1 MLCSNVD
8 SVLPPILPSSS
19 SFVNP
24 QNDSLCKSTMIP
36 DSGASDHYIA
46 EADVSLC
53 NDVRN
58 NAGPTVTL
66 PDATTL
72 TATKT
77 AVLPLPNELQ
87 TLAKTGHVLPKLNST
102 LLSLGKFC
110 DAGCTVHLN
119 EKHININNND
129 RTILTGWRTPHNGL
143 WEIPFHPTQKTTLQ
157 HNNVVLPLSHPNIYP
172 TRVAKSVTARLRK
185 KKYRKTR
192 PPFCTEFS
200 SLDDLIDINVC
211 NTLVDNQLKC
221 DRTASRRPANAL
233 NVIIHKNK
241 TKSDLAKY
249 HHGSCG
255 WPVSSTFIKAI
266 ENNHFTTW
274 PGLDPQLIKKHL
286 PPSIATNKGHMHQ
299 ERQGLQST
307 SNIPNIKKK
316 LENIK
321 LNAPGLSLQE
331 AILKDIALDF
341 HPKSDQ
347 PNERSN
353 CVIYTIY
360 ECNPTNMGY
369 TDLTGRFPYRSS
381 RGNEYIFIAYNY
393 DGNAILAKA
402 IRNRTAAIIT
412 EAWKTLHD
420 TFVIGGVAP
429 STYVLDNEISSTLKA
444 AFQQNEVSFQL
455 VPPNNH
461 RANAAERAIRTFKEH
476 FKAIL
481 AGVDH
486 KFPLS

>member
-24 QNDSLCKSTMIP
+24 QNDSLRKSTMIP

-185 KKYRKTR
+185 KKYRNHLFKMRYTHRMPHRCLR
-192 PPFCTEFS
+192 PRAQA
-200 SLDDLIDINVC
+200 
-211 NTLVDNQLKC
+211 QL
-221 DRTASRRPANAL
+221 
-233 NVIIHKNK
+233 
-241 TKSDLAKY
+241 
-249 HHGSCG
+249 
-255 WPVSSTFIKAI
+255 
-266 ENNHFTTW
+266 
-274 PGLDPQLIKKHL
+274 
-286 PPSIATNKGHMHQ
+286 
-299 ERQGLQST
+299 
-307 SNIPNIKKK
+307 
-316 LENIK
+316 
-321 LNAPGLSLQE
+321 
-331 AILKDIALDF
+331 
-341 HPKSDQ
+341 
-347 PNERSN
+347 
-353 CVIYTIY
+353 
-360 ECNPTNMGY
+360 
-369 TDLTGRFPYRSS
+369 
-381 RGNEYIFIAYNY
+381 
-393 DGNAILAKA
+393 
-402 IRNRTAAIIT
+402 
-412 EAWKTLHD
+412 
-420 TFVIGGVAP
+420 
-429 STYVLDNEISSTLKA
+429 
-444 AFQQNEVSFQL
+444 
-455 VPPNNH
+455 
-461 RANAAERAIRTFKEH
+461 
-476 FKAIL
+476 
-481 AGVDH
+481 
-486 KFPLS
+486 